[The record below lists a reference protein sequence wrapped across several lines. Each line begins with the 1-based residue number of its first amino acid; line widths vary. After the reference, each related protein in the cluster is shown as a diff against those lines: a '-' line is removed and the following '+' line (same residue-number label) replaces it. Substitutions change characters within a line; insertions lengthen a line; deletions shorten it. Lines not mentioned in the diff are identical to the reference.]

1 MAKETKKPAGN
12 AVVTVTED
20 NVMEQVKNGNLLK
33 EANVKAAI
41 DEIEKQKDD
50 KQKKEAMNM
59 ICAAKYSNSKA
70 LLELRARRREEK
82 NNKEF
87 LTATKELLDDVLGGK
102 ITPTDYNKKRED
114 LREEFRKKNRES
126 DNQLREEMQELRES
140 FEGRWQY
147 WWD

>member
-1 MAKETKKPAGN
+1 MAKETKKPASE
-12 AVVTVTED
+12 VVVVTED
-20 NVMEQVKNGNLLK
+20 NVMEQIKNGNLLK

-41 DEIEKQKDD
+41 EEIEKQKDD
-50 KQKKEAMNM
+50 KQKKEAIDM
-59 ICAAKYSNSKA
+59 ICTAKYSNSKA

-87 LTATKELLDDVLGGK
+87 LTATKNVLDEVLGGK
-102 ITPTDYNKKRED
+102 ITPTDYKKKRED

>member
-1 MAKETKKPAGN
+1 MAKETKKPAN
-12 AVVTVTED
+12 TAVTVTED
-20 NVMEQVKNGNLLK
+20 NVMEQIKNGNILA

-41 DEIEKQKDD
+41 EEIQKQKDE
-50 KQKKEAMNM
+50 KQKKEAMDM
-59 ICAAKYSNSKA
+59 ICRAKYLNNKA

-82 NNKEF
+82 NNKEY
-87 LTATKELLDDVLGGK
+87 LTETKNILDEVLGGK
-102 ITPTDYNKKRED
+102 ITPIEYKKKCDD

-126 DNQLREEMQELRES
+126 DKQLSEEMQELRES

>member
-1 MAKETKKPAGN
+1 MAKETKKPASA
-12 AVVTVTED
+12 AVAVTED
-20 NVMEQVKNGNLLK
+20 NVMEQIKNGNILA

-41 DEIEKQKDD
+41 EEIQKQKDE
-50 KQKKEAMNM
+50 KQKKEAMDM
-59 ICAAKYSNSKA
+59 ICRAKYLNNKA

-82 NNKEF
+82 NNKEY
-87 LTATKELLDDVLGGK
+87 LTETKNILDEVLGGK
-102 ITPTDYNKKRED
+102 ITPIEYKKKCED

-126 DNQLREEMQELRES
+126 DKQLSEEMQELRES

>member
-1 MAKETKKPAGN
+1 MAKEIKKPAST
-12 AVVTVTED
+12 AVAVTED
-20 NVMEQVKNGNLLK
+20 NVMEQIKNGNILA

-41 DEIEKQKDD
+41 EEIQKQKDE
-50 KQKKEAMNM
+50 KQKKEAMDM
-59 ICAAKYSNSKA
+59 ICRAKYLNNKA

-82 NNKEF
+82 NNKEY
-87 LTATKELLDDVLGGK
+87 LTETKNILDEVLGGK
-102 ITPTDYNKKRED
+102 ITPIEYKKKCED

-126 DNQLREEMQELRES
+126 DKQLSEEMQELRES

>member
-1 MAKETKKPAGN
+1 MAKETKKPASE
-12 AVVTVTED
+12 VVAVTED
-20 NVMEQVKNGNLLK
+20 NVMEQIKNGNLLK

-41 DEIEKQKDD
+41 EEIEKQKDD
-50 KQKKEAMNM
+50 KQKKEAMDM
-59 ICAAKYSNSKA
+59 ICTAKYSNSKA

-87 LTATKELLDDVLGGK
+87 LTATKNVLDEVLGGK
-102 ITPTDYNKKRED
+102 ITPTDYKKKRED

-140 FEGRWQY
+140 FEGCWQY

>member
-1 MAKETKKPAGN
+1 MAKETKKAASN
-12 AVVTVTED
+12 EVAVTEE
-20 NVMEQVKNGNLLK
+20 NVLDQIKNGNLMK

-41 DEIEKQKDD
+41 DEIEKQKDE
-50 KQKKEAMNM
+50 KQKNEAMNM
-59 ICAAKYSNSKA
+59 ICTAKYSNGKA

-82 NNKEF
+82 NTKEY
-87 LTATKELLDDVLGGK
+87 LTKTKELLDSVLAGK
-102 ITPTDYNKKRED
+102 ITPTEHKKHRDD

-126 DNQLREEMQELRES
+126 DNQLTEEMQELRNS

>member
-1 MAKETKKPAGN
+1 MAKETKKPAN
-12 AVVTVTED
+12 TAVAVTED
-20 NVMEQVKNGNLLK
+20 NVMEQIKNGNILA

-41 DEIEKQKDD
+41 EEIQKQKDE
-50 KQKKEAMNM
+50 KQKKEAMDM
-59 ICAAKYSNSKA
+59 ICRAKYLNNKA

-82 NNKEF
+82 NNKEY
-87 LTATKELLDDVLGGK
+87 LTETKNILDEVLGGK
-102 ITPTDYNKKRED
+102 ITPIEYKKKCED

-126 DNQLREEMQELRES
+126 DKQLSEEMQELRES

>member
-1 MAKETKKPAGN
+1 MAKETKKSASE
-12 AVVTVTED
+12 VVVVTED
-20 NVMEQVKNGNLLK
+20 NVMEQIKNGNLLK

-41 DEIEKQKDD
+41 EEIEKQKDD
-50 KQKKEAMNM
+50 KQKREAMDM
-59 ICAAKYSNSKA
+59 ICTAKYSNSKA

-87 LTATKELLDDVLGGK
+87 LTATKNVLDEVLCGK
-102 ITPTDYNKKRED
+102 ITPTDYKKKRED

-126 DNQLREEMQELRES
+126 DNQLCEEMQELRES

>member
-1 MAKETKKPAGN
+1 MAKETKKAAGN
-12 AVVTVTED
+12 EVAVTEE
-20 NVMEQVKNGNLLK
+20 NVLDQIKNGNLMK

-41 DEIEKQKDD
+41 DEIEKQKDE
-50 KQKKEAMNM
+50 KQKNEAMNM

-82 NNKEF
+82 NTKEY
-87 LTATKELLDDVLGGK
+87 LTKTKELLDSVLAGK
-102 ITPTDYNKKRED
+102 TTPTEHKKKRDD

-126 DNQLREEMQELRES
+126 DSQLTEEMQELRNS

>member
-1 MAKETKKPAGN
+1 MAKETKKPAST
-12 AVVTVTED
+12 AAAVTED
-20 NVMEQVKNGNLLK
+20 NVMEQIKNGNILA

-41 DEIEKQKDD
+41 EEIQKQKDE
-50 KQKKEAMNM
+50 KQKKEAMDM
-59 ICAAKYSNSKA
+59 ICRAKYLNNKA

-82 NNKEF
+82 NNKEY
-87 LTATKELLDDVLGGK
+87 LAETKNILDEVLGGK
-102 ITPTDYNKKRED
+102 ITPIEYKKKCDD

-126 DNQLREEMQELRES
+126 DKQLSEEMQELRES

>member
-1 MAKETKKPAGN
+1 MAKETKKAAGN
-12 AVVTVTED
+12 EVAVTEE
-20 NVMEQVKNGNLLK
+20 NVLDQIKNGNLMK

-41 DEIEKQKDD
+41 DEIEKRKDE
-50 KQKKEAMNM
+50 KQKNEAMDM
-59 ICAAKYSNSKA
+59 ICSAKYSNSKA

-82 NNKEF
+82 NTKEC
-87 LTATKELLDDVLGGK
+87 LTKTKELLDSVFAGK
-102 ITPTDYNKKRED
+102 ITPTEHMKQRNG

-126 DNQLREEMQELRES
+126 DNQLTEEMQELRNS

>member
-1 MAKETKKPAGN
+1 MAKETKKAAGN
-12 AVVTVTED
+12 EVAVTEE
-20 NVMEQVKNGNLLK
+20 NVLDQIKNGNLMK

-41 DEIEKQKDD
+41 DEIEKQKDER
-50 KQKKEAMNM
+50 QKNEAMNM
-59 ICAAKYSNSKA
+59 ICTAKYSNSKA

-82 NNKEF
+82 NTKEY
-87 LTATKELLDDVLGGK
+87 LTKTKELLDRVLTGK
-102 ITPTDYNKKRED
+102 ITPTEHKKQRDD

-126 DNQLREEMQELRES
+126 DNQLTEEMQELRNS

>member
-1 MAKETKKPAGN
+1 MAKETKKPASEM
-12 AVVTVTED
+12 VVVTED
-20 NVMEQVKNGNLLK
+20 NVMEQIKNGNLLK

-41 DEIEKQKDD
+41 EEIEKQKDD
-50 KQKKEAMNM
+50 KQKKEAIDM
-59 ICAAKYSNSKA
+59 ICTAKYSNSKA

-87 LTATKELLDDVLGGK
+87 LTATKNVLDEVLGGK
-102 ITPTDYNKKRED
+102 ITPTDYKKKREG

>member
-1 MAKETKKPAGN
+1 MAKETKKPAST
-12 AVVTVTED
+12 VVAVTED
-20 NVMEQVKNGNLLK
+20 NVMDQIKNGNILA

-41 DEIEKQKDD
+41 EEIQKQKDE
-50 KQKKEAMNM
+50 KQKKEAMDM
-59 ICAAKYSNSKA
+59 ICRAKYLNNKA

-82 NNKEF
+82 NNKEY
-87 LTATKELLDDVLGGK
+87 LTETKNILDEVLGGK
-102 ITPTDYNKKRED
+102 ITPTEYKKKCDD

>member
-1 MAKETKKPAGN
+1 MAKETKKPASE
-12 AVVTVTED
+12 VVVVTED
-20 NVMEQVKNGNLLK
+20 NVMEQIKNGNLLK

-41 DEIEKQKDD
+41 KEIEKQKDD
-50 KQKKEAMNM
+50 KQKKEAMDM
-59 ICAAKYSNSKA
+59 ICTAKYSNSKA

-87 LTATKELLDDVLGGK
+87 LTATKNVLDDVLGGK
-102 ITPTDYNKKRED
+102 ITPTDYKKKRED

-126 DNQLREEMQELRES
+126 DNQLSEEMQELRES

>member
-1 MAKETKKPAGN
+1 MAKETKKPAST
-12 AVVTVTED
+12 AVVVTED
-20 NVMEQVKNGNLLK
+20 NVMEQIKNGNILA

-41 DEIEKQKDD
+41 EEIQKQKDE
-50 KQKKEAMNM
+50 KQKKEAMDM
-59 ICAAKYSNSKA
+59 ICRAKYLNNKA

-82 NNKEF
+82 NNKEY
-87 LTATKELLDDVLGGK
+87 LTETKNILDEVLGGK
-102 ITPTDYNKKRED
+102 ITPIEYKKKCED

-126 DNQLREEMQELRES
+126 DKQLSEEMQELRES

>member
-1 MAKETKKPAGN
+1 MAKETKKPASEM
-12 AVVTVTED
+12 VVVTED
-20 NVMEQVKNGNLLK
+20 NVMEQIKNGNLLK

-41 DEIEKQKDD
+41 EEIEKQKDD
-50 KQKKEAMNM
+50 KQKKEAIDM
-59 ICAAKYSNSKA
+59 ICTAKYSNSKA

-87 LTATKELLDDVLGGK
+87 LTATKNVLDEALGGK
-102 ITPTDYNKKRED
+102 ITPTDYKKKRED

>member
-1 MAKETKKPAGN
+1 MAKETKKQAST
-12 AVVTVTED
+12 AVAVTED
-20 NVMEQVKNGNLLK
+20 NVMEQIKNGNILA

-41 DEIEKQKDD
+41 EEIQKQKDE
-50 KQKKEAMNM
+50 KQKKEAMDM
-59 ICAAKYSNSKA
+59 ICRAKYLNNKA

-82 NNKEF
+82 NNKEY
-87 LTATKELLDDVLGGK
+87 LTETKNILDEVLGGK
-102 ITPTDYNKKRED
+102 ITPIEYKKKCED

>member
-1 MAKETKKPAGN
+1 MTKETKKPAST
-12 AVVTVTED
+12 AVAVTED
-20 NVMEQVKNGNLLK
+20 NVMEQIKNGNILA

-41 DEIEKQKDD
+41 EEIQKQKDE
-50 KQKKEAMNM
+50 KQKKEAMDM
-59 ICAAKYSNSKA
+59 ICRAKYLNNKA

-82 NNKEF
+82 NNKEY
-87 LTATKELLDDVLGGK
+87 LTETKNILDEVLGGK
-102 ITPTDYNKKRED
+102 ITPIEYKKKCED

-126 DNQLREEMQELRES
+126 DKQLSEEMQELRES

>member
-1 MAKETKKPAGN
+1 MAKETKKSEST
-12 AVVTVTED
+12 AVAVTED
-20 NVMEQVKNGNLLK
+20 NVMEQIKNGNILA

-41 DEIEKQKDD
+41 EEIQKQKDE
-50 KQKKEAMNM
+50 KQKKEAMDM
-59 ICAAKYSNSKA
+59 ICRAKYLNNKA

-82 NNKEF
+82 NNKEY
-87 LTATKELLDDVLGGK
+87 LTETKNILDEVLGGK
-102 ITPTDYNKKRED
+102 ITPIEYKKKCDD

>member
-1 MAKETKKPAGN
+1 MAKETKKAAGN
-12 AVVTVTED
+12 EVVVTEE
-20 NVMEQVKNGNLLK
+20 NVLDQIKNGNLMK
-33 EANVKAAI
+33 ESNVKAAI
-41 DEIEKQKDD
+41 DEIEKQKDE
-50 KQKKEAMNM
+50 KQKNEAMNM

-82 NNKEF
+82 NTKEY
-87 LTATKELLDDVLGGK
+87 LTKTKELLESVLAGK
-102 ITPTDYNKKRED
+102 ITTTEHKKQRDD

-126 DNQLREEMQELRES
+126 DNQLTGEMQELRNS

>member
-1 MAKETKKPAGN
+1 MAKETKKQASTEV
-12 AVVTVTED
+12 AVTED
-20 NVMEQVKNGNLLK
+20 NVMDQIKNGNILA

-41 DEIEKQKDD
+41 EEIQKQKDE
-50 KQKKEAMNM
+50 KQKKEAMDM
-59 ICAAKYSNSKA
+59 ICRAKYLNNKA

-82 NNKEF
+82 NNKEY
-87 LTATKELLDDVLGGK
+87 LTETKNILDEVLGGK
-102 ITPTDYNKKRED
+102 ITPTEYKKKCDD

-126 DNQLREEMQELRES
+126 DNQLSEEMQELRES

>member
-1 MAKETKKPAGN
+1 MAKETKKPASE
-12 AVVTVTED
+12 VVVVTED
-20 NVMEQVKNGNLLK
+20 NVMEQIKNGNLLK

-41 DEIEKQKDD
+41 EEIEKQKDE
-50 KQKKEAMNM
+50 KQKKEAMDM
-59 ICAAKYSNSKA
+59 ICTAKYSNSKA

-87 LTATKELLDDVLGGK
+87 LTATKNVLDEVLGGK
-102 ITPTDYNKKRED
+102 ITPTDYKKKRED

>member
-1 MAKETKKPAGN
+1 MAKETKKAAGN
-12 AVVTVTED
+12 EVAVTEE
-20 NVMEQVKNGNLLK
+20 NVLDQIKNGNLMK
-33 EANVKAAI
+33 ETNVKAAI
-41 DEIEKQKDD
+41 DEIEKRKDE
-50 KQKKEAMNM
+50 KQKNEAINM

-82 NNKEF
+82 NTKEY
-87 LTATKELLDDVLGGK
+87 LTKTKELLDSVLAGK
-102 ITPTDYNKKRED
+102 ITPTEHKNKRDE

-126 DNQLREEMQELRES
+126 DNQLTEEMQELRNS

>member
-1 MAKETKKPAGN
+1 MVKETKKPASA
-12 AVVTVTED
+12 AVAVTED
-20 NVMEQVKNGNLLK
+20 NVMEQIKNGNILA

-41 DEIEKQKDD
+41 EEIQKQKDE
-50 KQKKEAMNM
+50 KQKKEAMDM
-59 ICAAKYSNSKA
+59 ICRAKYLNNKA

-82 NNKEF
+82 NNKEY
-87 LTATKELLDDVLGGK
+87 LTETKNILDEVLGGK
-102 ITPTDYNKKRED
+102 ITPTEYKKKCDD

>member
-1 MAKETKKPAGN
+1 MAKETNKQASA
-12 AVVTVTED
+12 AVAVTED
-20 NVMEQVKNGNLLK
+20 NVMEQIKNGNLLK

-41 DEIEKQKDD
+41 EEIQKQKDD
-50 KQKKEAMNM
+50 KQKKEAMDM
-59 ICAAKYSNSKA
+59 ICTAKYSNSKA

-87 LTATKELLDDVLGGK
+87 LTATKNVLDDVLGGK
-102 ITPTDYNKKRED
+102 ITPTDYKKKRED

>member
-1 MAKETKKPAGN
+1 MTKETKKPAST
-12 AVVTVTED
+12 AVAVTED
-20 NVMEQVKNGNLLK
+20 NVMEQIKNGNILA

-41 DEIEKQKDD
+41 EEIQKQKDE
-50 KQKKEAMNM
+50 KQKKEAMDM
-59 ICAAKYSNSKA
+59 ICRAKYLNNKA

-82 NNKEF
+82 NNKEY
-87 LTATKELLDDVLGGK
+87 LTETKNILDEVLGGK
-102 ITPTDYNKKRED
+102 ITPIEYKKKCED

>member
-1 MAKETKKPAGN
+1 MAKETKKPAST
-12 AVVTVTED
+12 AVAVTED
-20 NVMEQVKNGNLLK
+20 NVMEQIKNGNLLK

-41 DEIEKQKDD
+41 EEIEKQKDD
-50 KQKKEAMNM
+50 KQKKEAIDM
-59 ICAAKYSNSKA
+59 ICTAKYSNSKA

-87 LTATKELLDDVLGGK
+87 LTATKNILDDVLGGK
-102 ITPTDYNKKRED
+102 ITPTDYKKKRED

>member
-1 MAKETKKPAGN
+1 MAKETKKPTST
-12 AVVTVTED
+12 AVAVTED
-20 NVMEQVKNGNLLK
+20 NVMDQIKNGNILA

-41 DEIEKQKDD
+41 EEIQKQKDE
-50 KQKKEAMNM
+50 KQKKEAMDM
-59 ICAAKYSNSKA
+59 ICRAKYLNNKA

-82 NNKEF
+82 NNKEY
-87 LTATKELLDDVLGGK
+87 LTETKNILDEVLGGK
-102 ITPTDYNKKRED
+102 ITPTEYKKKCDD

-126 DNQLREEMQELRES
+126 DNQLSEEMQELRES

>member
-1 MAKETKKPAGN
+1 MAKETKKPASEI
-12 AVVTVTED
+12 VVVTED
-20 NVMEQVKNGNLLK
+20 NVMEQIKNGNLLK

-41 DEIEKQKDD
+41 EEIEKQKDD
-50 KQKKEAMNM
+50 KQKREAMDM
-59 ICAAKYSNSKA
+59 ICTAKYSNSKA

-87 LTATKELLDDVLGGK
+87 LTATKNVLDEVLGGK
-102 ITPTDYNKKRED
+102 ITPTDYKKKRED
-114 LREEFRKKNRES
+114 LREEFRKKNHES

>member
-1 MAKETKKPAGN
+1 MAKETKKAAGN
-12 AVVTVTED
+12 EVAVTEE
-20 NVMEQVKNGNLLK
+20 NVLDQIKNGNLMK

-41 DEIEKQKDD
+41 DEIEKKKDE
-50 KQKKEAMNM
+50 KQKNEAINM

-82 NNKEF
+82 NTKEY
-87 LTATKELLDDVLGGK
+87 LTKTKELLDSVLAGK
-102 ITPTDYNKKRED
+102 ITPTEYKKKRDE

-126 DNQLREEMQELRES
+126 DNQLTEEMQELRNS

>member
-1 MAKETKKPAGN
+1 MAKETKKPASE
-12 AVVTVTED
+12 VVVVTED
-20 NVMEQVKNGNLLK
+20 NVMEQIKNGNLLK
-33 EANVKAAI
+33 ETNVKAAI
-41 DEIEKQKDD
+41 EEIEKQKDD
-50 KQKKEAMNM
+50 KQKKEAIDM
-59 ICAAKYSNSKA
+59 ICTAKYSNSKA

-87 LTATKELLDDVLGGK
+87 LTATKNVLDEVLGGK
-102 ITPTDYNKKRED
+102 ITPTDYKKKRED

>member
-1 MAKETKKPAGN
+1 MAKETKKQAST
-12 AVVTVTED
+12 AVAVTED
-20 NVMEQVKNGNLLK
+20 NVMEQIKNGNILA

-41 DEIEKQKDD
+41 EEIQKQKDE
-50 KQKKEAMNM
+50 KQKKEAMDM
-59 ICAAKYSNSKA
+59 ICRAKYLNNKA

-82 NNKEF
+82 NNKEY
-87 LTATKELLDDVLGGK
+87 LTETKNILDEVLGGK
-102 ITPTDYNKKRED
+102 ITPIEYKKKCED

-126 DNQLREEMQELRES
+126 DKQLSEEMQELRES

>member
-1 MAKETKKPAGN
+1 MAEETKKAARNEVG
-12 AVVTVTED
+12 VTQEKVLD
-20 NVMEQVKNGNLLK
+20 QVKNGNLMK
-33 EANVKAAI
+33 ETNVKAAI
-41 DEIEKQKDD
+41 DEIEKRKDE
-50 KQKKEAMNM
+50 KQKNEAINM

-82 NNKEF
+82 NTKEY
-87 LTATKELLDDVLGGK
+87 LTKTKELLDNVLAGK
-102 ITPTDYNKKRED
+102 ITPTEHKKQRDD

-126 DNQLREEMQELRES
+126 DNQLTEEMQELRNS